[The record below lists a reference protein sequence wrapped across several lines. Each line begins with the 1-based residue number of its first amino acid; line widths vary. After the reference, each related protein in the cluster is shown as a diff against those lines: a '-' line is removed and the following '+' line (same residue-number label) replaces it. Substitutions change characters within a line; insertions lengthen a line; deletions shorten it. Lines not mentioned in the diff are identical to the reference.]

1 MKSSVICILLVSVI
15 WSCSPTFYMPNTQ
28 NVPLH
33 TAKGQTNV
41 LGSANGDMVDFQLSH
56 AVGDNFGIMLNG
68 ALVPEQINVNGNGGK
83 GAFVEF
89 GGGYF
94 KPLSNNNFLF
104 EVYGMAGFGS
114 MKNIN
119 TSQVAEYPNTTG
131 FFESNISRIAI
142 QPAFGYTSKYFSA
155 AVSSR
160 MGSVNYMNPKGSMIW
175 NNIDQVQRFTDKNS
189 YFMIEPALT
198 LRGGLEKVKIQLQIQ
213 KSFNVTEKDFPQKTE
228 SASVGLI
235 LNL

>member
-1 MKSSVICILLVSVI
+1 MKSSVICILFSIVI
-15 WSCSPTFYMPNTQ
+15 CSCSPTFYMPNTQ

-33 TAKGQTNV
+33 TAKGQTNI
-41 LGSANGDMVDFQLSH
+41 LGSANGDMVDLQLSH
-56 AVGDNFGIMLNG
+56 ALGDNFGVMLNG
-68 ALVPEQINVNGNGGK
+68 ALVPEQTNVNGNGGK

-94 KPLSNNNFLF
+94 KPISTNFLF

-131 FFESNISRIAI
+131 IFESNMSRIAI
-142 QPAFGYTSKYFSA
+142 QPAFGYTSRYFSA

-160 MGSVNYMNPKGSMIW
+160 MGSINYMNPKGSMIW
-175 NNIDQVQRFTDKNS
+175 NNIDQIKRFTDKNS

-213 KSFNVTEKDFPQKTE
+213 KSFNVSEKDFPQKTE
-228 SASVGLI
+228 SASLGLI

>member
-1 MKSSVICILLVSVI
+1 MKLSIIVSMLSLAIC
-15 WSCSPTFYMPNTQ
+15 SCSPTFYMPNTQ

-33 TAKGQTNV
+33 TAKGQTNIS
-41 LGSANGDMVDFQLSH
+41 GAGNGDMVDLQLSH
-56 AVGDNFGIMLNG
+56 AVGENFAVMLNG
-68 ALVPEQINVNGNGGK
+68 TLVPEQTNVNGNGGK
-83 GAFVEF
+83 GAFAEI

-94 KPLSNNNFLF
+94 KPLENNFLF

-119 TSQVAEYPNTTG
+119 TSQVAQYPATTG
-131 FFESNISRIAI
+131 IFESSINRLAI
-142 QPAFGYTSKYFSA
+142 QPALGYTSKYFSA
-155 AVSSR
+155 AISSR
-160 MGSVNYMNPKGSMIW
+160 FANAKYMNPKGSMVW
-175 NNIDQVQRFTDKNS
+175 NDIDQIQRFTDKSN

-198 LRGGLEKVKIQLQIQ
+198 LRGGLEKVKIQVQFQ
-213 KSFNVTEKDFPQKTE
+213 KSFNVTDKDFPQKTE